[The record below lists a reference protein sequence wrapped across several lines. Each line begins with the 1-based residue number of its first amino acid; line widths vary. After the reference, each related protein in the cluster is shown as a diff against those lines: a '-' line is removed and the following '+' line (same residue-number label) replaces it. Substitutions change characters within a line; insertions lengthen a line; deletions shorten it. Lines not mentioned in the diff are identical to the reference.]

1 MQPQP
6 YLLSHFGKICYENWS
21 MLVLPCTLKYS
32 KEDALMLIS
41 IVSARTSLHGNSCL
55 ALAFLAL
62 HGTPKLT
69 YDFHSLSMSEFMEP
83 HINPSLDQICVI
95 ILFSVRVANELGR
108 GNPKAAKFSV
118 EIILST
124 SIIIGVLIWVLC
136 LIFGKEISRFLTS
149 DEEVAE
155 TVSSLA
161 VLLAFSIL
169 LNSVQPV
176 LTGKFFFLILFYDKL
191 KWSVKSKLN

>member
-1 MQPQP
+1 M
-6 YLLSHFGKICYENWS
+6 Y
-21 MLVLPCTLKYS
+21 
-32 KEDALMLIS
+32 
-41 IVSARTSLHGNSCL
+41 
-55 ALAFLAL
+55 
-62 HGTPKLT
+62 
-69 YDFHSLSMSEFMEP
+69 
-83 HINPSLDQICVI
+83 INPSLDQVCVI
-95 ILFSVRVANELGR
+95 ILYSVRVANELGR

-124 SIIIGVLIWVLC
+124 SIIIGVLFWVLC

-176 LTGKFFFLILFYDKL
+176 LTGKHFFLILFYDKQTCHSL
-191 KWSVKSKLN
+191 VGTIYYNNPLNYYI